1 VILPGAAYTEKDGIY
16 VNTEGRVQVGRK
28 AVFPP
33 GEARED
39 WRIVRALSETLGK
52 KLPYDTIGGL
62 RERLAEAHPLFAD
75 PDGSLTRG
83 EWGGFGEN
91 GSLDAAPFVYP
102 VTDFYRTDPISRAS
116 ATMDACSEQYW
127 ATIEGDKRT
136 GTHG

>member
-1 VILPGAAYTEKDGIY
+1 MDGEPAASRHDKH
-16 VNTEGRVQVGRK
+16 
-28 AVFPP
+28 A
-33 GEARED
+33 A
-39 WRIVRALSETLGK
+39 
-52 KLPYDTIGGL
+52 
-62 RERLAEAHPLFAD
+62 
-75 PDGSLTRG
+75 
-83 EWGGFGEN
+83 